1 MCWPVQTVTSASE
14 FLDAMILEFK
24 FREGINPEM
33 SSSADS
39 YGIQGRDFCKPVVV
53 SVIAVSRTS
62 LSEYEQ
68 SASSVI
74 CDHGRIHAGI
84 VVQGTAHADGGEFV
98 ADSCTGPHGFFC
110 DDIDCSSDCR
120 SSEQGRTASTHH
132 FHTVYH

>member
-1 MCWPVQTVTSASE
+1 
-14 FLDAMILEFK
+14 
-24 FREGINPEM
+24 M
-33 SSSADS
+33 SSCADS
-39 YGIQGRDFCKPVVV
+39 GGVEGGNFCKSVFV

-84 VVQGTAHADGGEFV
+84 VVQGTAHADRGEFV

-110 DDIDCSSDCR
+110 DDIDRASDCR
-120 SSEQGRTASTHH
+120 SPEKGRTASTYH